1 MQLHLTRP
9 KNVTFFIALILAV
22 LALLMVVVPFSLL
35 FSPVWWALIA
45 FTVLALGNLL
55 KGM

>member
-1 MQLHLTRP
+1 MQLHLSRP
-9 KNVTFFIALILAV
+9 KNITFFIALIIAI

-35 FSPVWWALIA
+35 FGPVWWALIA
-45 FTVLALGNLL
+45 FTILALGNLL

>member
-1 MQLHLTRP
+1 MQLHLSRP
-9 KNVTFFIALILAV
+9 KNITFLIALIIAV

-45 FTVLALGNLL
+45 FTILALGNLF

>member
-1 MQLHLTRP
+1 MQIHLTRP
-9 KNVTFFIALILAV
+9 KNITFFIAVIIAV
-22 LALLMVVVPFSLL
+22 LALLMVVVPFTLL

-45 FTVLALGNLL
+45 FAILALGNLL

>member
-1 MQLHLTRP
+1 
-9 KNVTFFIALILAV
+9 
-22 LALLMVVVPFSLL
+22 LMVVVPFTLL

-45 FTVLALGNLL
+45 FAILALGNLL

>member
-1 MQLHLTRP
+1 MHLHLSRP
-9 KNVTFFIALILAV
+9 KEMTFFIALIIAI
-22 LALLMVVVPFSLL
+22 LALLMIVIPFKLL
-35 FSPVWWALIA
+35 FAPVWWALIA